1 MKPWR
6 RFLIRLAA
14 SVTRRRDEDRL
25 REELEQH
32 VALQTAEHIRAGL
45 SPAEARRQALI
56 KLGGAEAITDHY
68 RDEQGLPILDNLVQD
83 VRYTLRQ
90 LRKAPLFT
98 LTATVSLAI
107 GIGANAAVFAV
118 IERVLLRQ
126 LPVDNPEQLV
136 FVTDQRI
143 LTEESPRFS
152 YPFYAALRDNG
163 VLAGVAARASVSL
176 STTSNGQLARAAGEL
191 VSGNYFSVIGAD
203 VQMGRTFTSE
213 DDRTPGA
220 HAVAIISD
228 GFWRRNFGS
237 DPSVLGRDLNVGRCA
252 DDG

>member
-14 SVTRRRDEDRL
+14 SVTRRRDEERL

-32 VALQTAEHIRAGL
+32 VALQTAEHVRAGL

-56 KLGGAEAITDHY
+56 KLGGAEAIQDHY
-68 RDEQGLPILDNLVQD
+68 RDEQGLPFLDNLVQD

-118 IERVLLRQ
+118 IERVLLRP

-152 YPFYAALRDNG
+152 YPFYAAVRDNC
-163 VLAGVAARASVSL
+163 VLAGVAARSGLSVSTDVERPTRQSHRGAGL
-176 STTSNGQLARAAGEL
+176 RQLLQRHRG
-191 VSGNYFSVIGAD
+191 
-203 VQMGRTFTSE
+203 
-213 DDRTPGA
+213 
-220 HAVAIISD
+220 
-228 GFWRRNFGS
+228 
-237 DPSVLGRDLNVGRCA
+237 
-252 DDG
+252 

>member
-14 SVTRRRDEDRL
+14 SVTRRRDDERL

-32 VALQTAEHIRAGL
+32 VALQTAEHVRAGL
-45 SPAEARRQALI
+45 SPAEARRRALI
-56 KLGGAEAITDHY
+56 KLGGAVAIQDHY
-68 RDEQGLPILDNLVQD
+68 RDEQGLPFLDNLVQD

-118 IERVLLRQ
+118 IERVLLRP

-152 YPFYAALRDNG
+152 YPFYAAVRDNS
-163 VLAGVAARASVSL
+163 VLAGVAARFGVSVSTDVERPTRQ
-176 STTSNGQLARAAGEL
+176 SHR
-191 VSGNYFSVIGAD
+191 GAD
-203 VQMGRTFTSE
+203 LRQLLQRHRG
-213 DDRTPGA
+213 
-220 HAVAIISD
+220 
-228 GFWRRNFGS
+228 
-237 DPSVLGRDLNVGRCA
+237 
-252 DDG
+252 

>member
-14 SVTRRRDEDRL
+14 SVTRRRDDERL

-32 VALQTAEHIRAGL
+32 VALQTAEHVRAGL
-45 SPAEARRQALI
+45 PPAEARRQALI

-90 LRKAPLFT
+90 LPKAPLFT

-118 IERVLLRQ
+118 IERVLLRP

-163 VLAGVAARASVSL
+163 VLAGVAARASVSV
-176 STTSNGQLARAAGEL
+176 STTSNGQLARAAGIRGPAAR
-191 VSGNYFSVIGAD
+191 VSS
-203 VQMGRTFTSE
+203 
-213 DDRTPGA
+213 
-220 HAVAIISD
+220 
-228 GFWRRNFGS
+228 RRPRS
-237 DPSVLGRDLNVGRCA
+237 QIC
-252 DDG
+252 

>member
-1 MKPWR
+1 MKRWR
-6 RFLIRLAA
+6 RFLIRLTT
-14 SVTRRRDEDRL
+14 SVTRRRDDERL

-32 VALQTAEHIRAGL
+32 VALQTAEHVRAGV
-45 SPAEARRQALI
+45 SPAEARRQAMI

-68 RDEQGLPILDNLVQD
+68 RDEQSLPILDNVVQD

-98 LTATVSLAI
+98 LTAIVSLAI
-107 GIGANAAVFAV
+107 GIGANAAVFAG
-118 IERVLLRQ
+118 IERVLLRP

-136 FVTDQRI
+136 FVTDERI

-152 YPFYAALRDNG
+152 YPFYAAIRENS
-163 VLAGVAARASVSL
+163 VLGGVAARAGVAV
-176 STTSNGQLARAAGEL
+176 STTSNGQLARATGEL

-213 DDRTPGA
+213 DDRIPGA
-220 HAVAIISD
+220 HPVAIISD
-228 GFWRRNFGS
+228 GPPSDCSWR
-237 DPSVLGRDLNVGRCA
+237 
-252 DDG
+252 